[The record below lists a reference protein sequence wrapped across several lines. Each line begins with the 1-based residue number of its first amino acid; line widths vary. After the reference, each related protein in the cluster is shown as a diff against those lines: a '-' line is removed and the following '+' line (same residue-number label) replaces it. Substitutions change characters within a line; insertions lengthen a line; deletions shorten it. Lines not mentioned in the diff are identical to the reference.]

1 MHPTQYLLFGLV
13 GLVDKMS
20 TSKWHF
26 CAFRPNTHP
35 VSSDGDDAVDGGVDD
50 GGDDGGDDGVDDGV
64 DDGDDDGVD
73 GGVDDGVDGGVD
85 DGVDGGVD
93 DGGVGDCA
101 VVWSPPVHTLRPFNR
116 LVPRHQNLRA
126 KMVKMVN

>member
-20 TSKWHF
+20 TSEWHF
-26 CAFRPNTHP
+26 CAFRPDTHP
-35 VSSDGDDAVDGGVDD
+35 VSSDGDDDVDDGADD
-50 GGDDGGDDGVDDGV
+50 GGDGGGDDGVDDGV

-73 GGVDDGVDGGVD
+73 GGVDDGGG
-85 DGVDGGVD
+85 
-93 DGGVGDCA
+93 GDCA

-116 LVPRHQNLRA
+116 LVPRHQDLRA